1 MRPATRPA
9 RRSSSPAQFITRR
22 EAPRNLL
29 LAAKDQHKAAI
40 MEMEIFQIKQRYQF
54 NRLKN
59 ILDIVE
65 GTTIR
70 DAEGENEEVYY
81 TLWNLLHLSAGQKRD
96 HTALEQRKPAGCP
109 ANGSTSKKTQKLDS
123 ITESHQ
129 ECDTNNEHSPMG
141 MKEVK
146 EVTSKTESGERGVV
160 CGTDEK
166 ATTRDVA
173 VTLVMPSPSPAPC
186 MCTSGRWRPTSPT

>member
-1 MRPATRPA
+1 
-9 RRSSSPAQFITRR
+9 
-22 EAPRNLL
+22 
-29 LAAKDQHKAAI
+29 
-40 MEMEIFQIKQRYQF
+40 MEVEIFQIKQRYQF

-81 TLWNLLHLSAGQKRD
+81 TLWNLLHLPAGQKRD

-166 ATTRDVA
+166 ATTKEVA
-173 VTLVMPSPSPAPC
+173 ATLVMPSPSLAPC
-186 MCTSGRWRPTSPT
+186 MCTSGRWRPTRPTRCSRPSVRPVVTMRIKMSGNIGLDAYVVK